1 MTPLFDKSGVMGKGE
16 AGWQLCH
23 QPKSYRTMEAVGL
36 TRYLPVTDPESLV
49 DVELPKP
56 DPQGRDLLV
65 RIEAVSVNPVD
76 TKVRAPKP
84 KVESAPRVLGWDAAG
99 SKASGRR

>member
-1 MTPLFDKSGVMGKGE
+1 MK
-16 AGWQLCH
+16 
-23 QPKSYRTMEAVGL
+23 AVAL

-56 DPQGRDLLV
+56 DSQGRDLLV
-65 RIEAVSVNPVD
+65 RIEAVSVSPVD
-76 TKVRAPKP
+76 TKVRAPEP

-99 SKASGRR
+99 VVESVGPEVTVFKPGTRSIMPAT